1 MIETS
6 GIILINKPAGPSSH
20 DIVNHVRRTV
30 GAKKVGH
37 AGTLDPFAE
46 GLLVVL
52 IGRKATKGQGKFLNS
67 DKEYIATMKIGA
79 ETDTYDK
86 TGKTVSINNS
96 AYPSKREIRIVLK
109 SFIGKINQVP
119 PSFSAK
125 KIRGRRAYKLAREGK
140 KIELKPVEILIK
152 KITLLNYNAPL
163 LQLKIL
169 CSTGTYI
176 RSLAHDIGQKLNSGA
191 YLEKLIRTKVGKFK
205 LEKAIE
211 INRLTDK
218 NWTKHLMGLEKK

>member
-1 MIETS
+1 MTKTS

-20 DIVNHVRRTV
+20 DIVNYVRRTV

-52 IGRKATKGQGKFLNS
+52 IGRDATKEQKKFLNS
-67 DKEYIATMKIGA
+67 DKEYIATIKIGI

-86 TGKTVSINNS
+86 TGNVMNIYKKIL
-96 AYPSKREIRIVLK
+96 PSENEIKIILK

-125 KIRGRRAYKLAREGK
+125 KIQGRRAYKLAREGK

-152 KITLLNYNAPL
+152 KITFLNYKVPL
-163 LQLKIL
+163 LQLKVL
-169 CSTGTYI
+169 CSAGTYI
-176 RSLAHDIGQKLNSGA
+176 RSLAHDIGQKLGCGA
-191 YLEKLIRTKVGKFK
+191 YLEKLIRTRVGNLNLKNSID
-205 LEKAIE
+205 LDE
-211 INRLTDK
+211 LTEK
-218 NWTKHLMGLEKK
+218 NWTEHLMGLEKK

>member
-20 DIVNHVRRTV
+20 DIVNYVRKTV
-30 GAKKVGH
+30 SVKKVGH

-46 GLLVVL
+46 GLLVIL
-52 IGRKATKGQGKFLNS
+52 IGRDATKEQRKFLNS
-67 DKEYIATMKIGA
+67 DKEYIATMKIGT

-86 TGKTVSINNS
+86 TGNIMNIYKKIL
-96 AYPSKREIRIVLK
+96 PSEKEIKIILK

-125 KIRGRRAYKLAREGK
+125 KIQGRRAYKLAREGK
-140 KIELKPVEILIK
+140 KVELKPVEILIK
-152 KITLLNYNAPL
+152 RIALLNYDAPL

-191 YLEKLIRTKVGKFK
+191 HLEKLVRTKVGNLNLKNSID
-205 LEKAIE
+205 LDE
-211 INRLTDK
+211 LTEK
-218 NWTKHLMGLEKK
+218 NWTENLMGLEKK